1 MDNLFFSE
9 NFVFSRQP
17 LDNIN
22 IQSVFHDKTA
32 LPRRL
37 RVFSFFVHRINN
49 RKIIAAASLIVIL
62 TESRRRMNN
71 ARTVFNGDIV
81 GAGYEER
88 LLIRLYK
95 RHQLFVFHILQLFSF
110 HLLQDLIVFRSQHF
124 VR

>member
-32 LPRRL
+32 FPRCL
-37 RVFSFFVHRINN
+37 RVFSFFVHR
-49 RKIIAAASLIVIL
+49 IIAAASLIVIL

-88 LLIRLYK
+88 LLIRPYK